1 MASPKESLEALHTV
15 IATKLTES
23 IEKMDV
29 GEKGLAALLNVVR
42 QFVSSSVRQ
51 FVKDSGVEAVPVPG
65 SATGALVGKFTELPY
80 DPAGMH

>member
-1 MASPKESLEALHTV
+1 MAGPKESLEALHTA

-29 GEKGLAALLNVVR
+29 GEKGLAALLNVA
-42 QFVSSSVRQ
+42 RQ
-51 FVKDSGVEAVPVPG
+51 FVKDSGVEAVPVLG